1 MQQEPDPME
10 APAVVPGVVSPAAG
24 PKYHWYQKL
33 FGLLAVIFCFE
44 IGVFLLVFP
53 WVSDW
58 DLNYL
63 SSIPF
68 VDPVVWA
75 SPYFRGAISG
85 LGVLNIYISFIEV
98 FRLRRFSA

>member
-1 MQQEPDPME
+1 MQQEPEPIQ
-10 APAVVPGVVSPAAG
+10 AAAAV
-24 PKYHWYQKL
+24 PKYRWYQKL

-58 DLNYL
+58 ELNYF

-68 VDPVVWA
+68 LDAQIWA

-98 FRLRRFSA
+98 FRLRRFSS

>member
-1 MQQEPDPME
+1 ME
-10 APAVVPGVVSPAAG
+10 APAVVPQVVSPAAAA
-24 PKYHWYQKL
+24 KYRWYEKL

-58 DLNYL
+58 DLNYF

-68 VDPVVWA
+68 VAPAFWA
-75 SPYFRGAISG
+75 SPFFRGAISG

-98 FRLRRFSA
+98 FRLRRFSAQ